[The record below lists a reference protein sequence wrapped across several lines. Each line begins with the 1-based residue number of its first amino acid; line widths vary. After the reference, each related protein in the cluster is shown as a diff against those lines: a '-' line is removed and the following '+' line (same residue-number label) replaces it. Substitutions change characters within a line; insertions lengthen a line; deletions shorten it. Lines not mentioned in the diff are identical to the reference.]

1 VNYLAHIESTLDREA
16 NLVNNKLMKQ
26 FSKHIALFL
35 TLVVLSNGLFAAQM
49 TVSMIEDATKIESLE
64 GQLPCHGE
72 DADNTAE
79 AMDCCKGDCTGCVL
93 STTVTS
99 SSAAGLPKPLQ
110 AEKLAYISNH
120 LLPAHSSNLYRP
132 PIQI

>member
-1 VNYLAHIESTLDREA
+1 MRN
-16 NLVNNKLMKQ
+16 MKQ

-49 TVSMIEDATKIESLE
+49 TVTMIDDATKIESLE
-64 GQLPCHGE
+64 DQLPCHGE
-72 DADNTAE
+72 DADNAKET
-79 AMDCCKGDCTGCVL
+79 MDCCQGDCTSCVL
-93 STTVTS
+93 STSVTN
-99 SSAAGLPKPLQ
+99 SSAAGLPKLPQ
-110 AEKLAYISNH
+110 AEKLIYISNH